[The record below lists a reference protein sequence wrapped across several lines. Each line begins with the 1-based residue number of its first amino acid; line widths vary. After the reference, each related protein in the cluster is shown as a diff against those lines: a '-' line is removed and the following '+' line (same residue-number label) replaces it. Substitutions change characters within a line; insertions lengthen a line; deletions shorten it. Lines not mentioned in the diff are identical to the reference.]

1 MKGAASINSV
11 ATAEDNKYYWDSFD
25 LNEGG
30 AEQDNTS
37 HQAGSQSHL
46 PQAMPLLSGNHV
58 GTGQQ
63 VGHLAIDNYYI
74 DVDFFF
80 FWKLFLET
88 SKTKF
93 YNNRQHKNR
102 VNISY

>member
-63 VGHLAIDNYYI
+63 VGHLAII
-74 DVDFFF
+74 FKCRLF
-80 FWKLFLET
+80 LFLET
-88 SKTKF
+88 FSWNKQNQVLQQPASQK
-93 YNNRQHKNR
+93 Q
-102 VNISY
+102 S

>member
-25 LNEGG
+25 LNEG

-46 PQAMPLLSGNHV
+46 PQAMPLLSGHSGNHV

-63 VGHLAIDNYYI
+63 VGPLAII
-74 DVDFFF
+74 F
-80 FWKLFLET
+80 KCRLFLEA
-88 SKTKF
+88 KF
-93 YNNRQHKNR
+93 YNNRPHKNR
-102 VNISY
+102 VDISY